1 MRSSGDMEF
10 LWKSNALGAEHGI
23 FTHLL
28 YHHYSLPE
36 FLDER
41 QSSRCFSS
49 LNNFQKDL
57 NSCLE
62 SLEKYVNTLKKSY
75 KSSNVLILYGDDISF
90 KKLESSRKQFE
101 LIEALQANC
110 KNFEIKISTPSEY
123 FQAVLQENHKYSV
136 FEGDLLPYVSEH
148 IRKRPLSWT
157 GFFSSRPALKKR
169 VYEVQSLVRST
180 EILTGILD
188 FQDFDAREVSVL
200 LHHDAITGTCQPN
213 TAEDYFKRLEQ
224 DESICMSAINQVY
237 KNHVQ
242 KLRNEFQV
250 ASIFKVF
257 IIFNSLNWQVK
268 KIVKVKI
275 SQDYGR
281 VFNNFQEFNSQT
293 VLINGEKWL
302 FWEIGTEAMS
312 FVTVFVVESSAKCP
326 TCFQSTRNQTEEVDN
341 GAMRVTF
348 TKGLIE
354 SVSLPGHL
362 LFLATSYIKYD
373 VKEGG
378 AYEFRPRVTPK

>member
-1 MRSSGDMEF
+1 MEF
-10 LWKSNALGAEHGI
+10 FWKSNALGAEHGL

-41 QSSRCFSS
+41 QPSRCFSS

-57 NSCLE
+57 SACLE

-75 KSSNVLILYGDDISF
+75 KSSNILILYGDDISF
-90 KKLESSRKQFE
+90 KRLDSSRKQFE
-101 LIEALQANC
+101 LIEALQSLQTSSQALQ
-110 KNFEIKISTPSEY
+110 IKISTPSEY
-123 FQAVLQENHKYSV
+123 FQAVLQEKHKYSV

-169 VYEVQSLVRST
+169 VYEVQSLVRT
-180 EILTGILD
+180 AEILTGILD
-188 FQDFDAREVSVL
+188 LQDFDAREVSVL
-200 LHHDAITGTCQPN
+200 LHHDAVTGTCQPD
-213 TAEDYFKRLEQ
+213 TAQDYFKRLDHDEQ
-224 DESICMSAINQVY
+224 LCLSAIGRVY
-237 KNHVQ
+237 EGHIG
-242 KLRNEFQV
+242 KLRSEFQV
-250 ASIFKVF
+250 AAGYKVF

-268 KIVKVKI
+268 KIVKVRI

-281 VFNNFQEFNSQT
+281 VFNTLAEFASQT
-293 VLINGEKWL
+293 VEINGEKWL
-302 FWEIGTEAMS
+302 FWEVGAEGLS
-312 FVTVFVVESSAKCP
+312 FVTVFVVESNARCAS
-326 TCFQSTRNQTEEVDN
+326 CFQSRGNLTEEVDN
-341 GAMRVTF
+341 GAMTVTF
-348 TKGLIE
+348 SKGLIE

-362 LFLATSYIKYD
+362 LFLATSFIKYE

-378 AYEFRPRVTPK
+378 AYEFRPRVSLT